1 MGLDEIRSRISEN
14 TQKEIER
21 IIGEGNSAASKII
34 ADTKQDLE
42 SQRAKF
48 IEETKS
54 LVEQLEKRA
63 VTDSR
68 FEVRKRILEKKKQ
81 ILAQVFDAVRKELI
95 KMPDSERESWIKKI
109 IEKARNQ
116 IDIANVHASSRDMRF
131 LQGYNAEEAAII
143 GGVIVENSD
152 KSLRIDYSFDAM
164 LEEVKNDTLQE
175 VAKIL
180 FD

>member
-14 TQKEIER
+14 TQKETDR

-48 IEETKS
+48 NEETKS
-54 LVEQLEKRA
+54 LVEQMEKRTF
-63 VTDSR
+63 TDAR

-109 IEKARNQ
+109 LEKARNQ
-116 IDIANVHASSRDMRF
+116 IEIAHVYASSRDVRF
-131 LQGYNAEEAAII
+131 VQGYNVEEAAII
-143 GGVIVENSD
+143 GGVIVENSG

-164 LEEVKNDTLQE
+164 LEEVKGETLQE